1 VLVLVTGATG
11 FLGRRVVGHLQER
24 HHTVRCLVHSPG
36 AERVFPNRSVEVY
49 YGGIDDLDALDEA
62 HHGVDAVIHLVA
74 IIREYRRQRR
84 KVTFDVV
91 NRQGTANVA
100 GVAKQNGVK
109 HFIHVSANGATKE
122 PGYKYLHSKFQGEQ
136 EVIASGLPYTI
147 FRPTL
152 IYGPGD
158 EFVNALA
165 GLARLSPIVPVAGPG
180 RNRFQPIEVDDVARC
195 LAMSVNQGNLKGR
208 TLEIGGPEQLSYNEM
223 AAMVARTMGTKRWFL
238 HVPFWSAKVAV
249 SVMQVLQPRPPVT
262 TEMLGMMS
270 LRNVSEFGVV
280 EQTFGFTPKR
290 MEDNIEFVK
299 SVTRGD
305 GFRIA
310 MGLPPA
316 RPKSR

>member
-1 VLVLVTGATG
+1 MLVLVTGATG
-11 FLGRRVVGHLQER
+11 FLGRRVVRRLQER
-24 HHTVRCLVHSPG
+24 HHTVRCLVRSPG
-36 AERVFPNRSVEVY
+36 AERVFPDRSVEVY

-74 IIREYRRQRR
+74 IIREYRSQRR
-84 KVTFDVV
+84 KVTFDAV

-122 PGYKYLHSKFQGEQ
+122 PDYKYLHSKFQGEQ
-136 EVIASGLPYTI
+136 EVIASGLPYTV

-152 IYGPGD
+152 MYGPGD

-165 GLARLSPIVPVAGPG
+165 GLTRLSPIVPVAGPG

-208 TLEIGGPEQLSYNEM
+208 TLEIGGPEQLSYNQM
-223 AAMVARTMGTKRWFL
+223 AAMVARTMGSRRWFL
-238 HVPFWSAKVAV
+238 HVPFWSAKLAV

-262 TEMLGMMS
+262 TEMLSMMS
-270 LRNVSEFGVV
+270 LRNVAEFGVV

-290 MEDNIEFVK
+290 MEDNIDFVK
-299 SVTRGD
+299 SVTLGD
-305 GFRIA
+305 GLRIA

>member
-1 VLVLVTGATG
+1 
-11 FLGRRVVGHLQER
+11 
-24 HHTVRCLVHSPG
+24 
-36 AERVFPNRSVEVY
+36 VFPNRSVEVY

-84 KVTFDVV
+84 KVTFDAV

-100 GVAKQNGVK
+100 SVAKENGVK
-109 HFIHVSANGATKE
+109 HFIHVSANGATKD
-122 PGYKYLHSKFQGEQ
+122 PGYKYLYSKFQGEQ
-136 EVIASGLPYTI
+136 EVITSGLPYTI

-152 IYGPGD
+152 MYGPGD

-208 TLEIGGPEQLSYNEM
+208 TLEIGGPEQLSYNQM
-223 AAMVARTMGTKRWFL
+223 ANMVARTMGTRRWFL

-299 SVTRGD
+299 SITRGD
-305 GFRIA
+305 GVRTA
-310 MGLPPA
+310 LGLPPSSP
-316 RPKSR
+316 RGR